1 MRWVLV
7 WCAVLS
13 LALPARAENPT
24 PYSGTRVIETD
35 QAFDGFVSKLLSAI
49 KANKMGI
56 VAQACANCGAKSI
69 GVTIPGNRVIMI
81 FRPDF
86 AVRMLEASEAAGIE
100 APLRLYV
107 AERPG
112 GTRGVSPRF
121 RYAGDAPA
129 APDGGARLTYRL
141 PSHVFAPYQ
150 VPALDEMAK
159 ELDAILARIVAAAT
173 G

>member
-1 MRWVLV
+1 MCWVLV
-7 WCAVLS
+7 CCAVLS
-13 LALPARAENPT
+13 LALPARAGNPT
-24 PYSGTRVIETD
+24 PYSGTRVIETG
-35 QAFDGFVSKLLSAI
+35 QPFKGFVGKLIGAI
-49 KANKMGI
+49 RVNRMGI

-107 AERPG
+107 TER
-112 GTRGVSPRF
+112 
-121 RYAGDAPA
+121 
-129 APDGGARLTYRL
+129 PDGGARLTYRL
-141 PSHVFAPYQ
+141 PSHVFAPYE
-150 VPALDEMAK
+150 VPALDEMAR
-159 ELDAILARIVAAAT
+159 ELDAIFARIAAAAT

>member
-1 MRWVLV
+1 MRWILV
-7 WCAVLS
+7 CCAVL
-13 LALPARAENPT
+13 LPALPARAENPT
-24 PYSGTRVIETD
+24 PYSGTRVIETG
-35 QAFDGFVSKLLSAI
+35 QPFAGFVSRLLSAI

-56 VAQACANCGAKSI
+56 VAQACANCGARSI

-107 AERPG
+107 TERPG
-112 GTRGVSPRF
+112 G
-121 RYAGDAPA
+121 D
-129 APDGGARLTYRL
+129 ARLTYRL

-150 VPALDEMAK
+150 VPALDEMAR